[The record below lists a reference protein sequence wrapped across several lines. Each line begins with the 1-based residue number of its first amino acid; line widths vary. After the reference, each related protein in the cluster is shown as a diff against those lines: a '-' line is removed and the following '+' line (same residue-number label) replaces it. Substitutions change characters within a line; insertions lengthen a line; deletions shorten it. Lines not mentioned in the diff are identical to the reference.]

1 MATTTGFR
9 PVVSSSTIFGSLH
22 QYSTSLSFTGHLP
35 IGYEI
40 PSPHWQDT
48 IMKIADHNGNIVEYL
63 KPLDGVTFSSS
74 PHTKRAGYYL
84 RGERDKDDG
93 ITIRRL

>member
-1 MATTTGFR
+1 
-9 PVVSSSTIFGSLH
+9 
-22 QYSTSLSFTGHLP
+22 
-35 IGYEI
+35 
-40 PSPHWQDT
+40 
-48 IMKIADHNGNIVEYL
+48 MKIADHNGNIVEYL